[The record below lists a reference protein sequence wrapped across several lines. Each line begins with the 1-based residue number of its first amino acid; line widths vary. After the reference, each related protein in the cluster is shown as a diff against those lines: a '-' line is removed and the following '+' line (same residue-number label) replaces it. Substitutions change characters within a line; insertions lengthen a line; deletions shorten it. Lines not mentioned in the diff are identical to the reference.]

1 MWVEQLELL
10 HCWEEWRKTQALWK
24 KCLVVSYGVNIH
36 LFYDAAIVLLGNHP
50 REMETYPHGTRMST
64 AASSSGEWKNEL
76 WHIHTMDKKRQTT
89 VHKITREISKLRRWA
104 KEARH
109 THKTR
114 CMSPFIWRVKT
125 GETNLW
131 WWSQV
136 SGAGR
141 DGGQWRTDRT
151 RVQRSF
157 LWWWRCSLP
166 CLGGW

>member
-1 MWVEQLELL
+1 M
-10 HCWEEWRKTQALWK
+10 
-24 KCLVVSYGVNIH
+24 VSYGINIH

-109 THKTR
+109 VYMKGKNR
-114 CMSPFIWRVKT
+114 RNQSMVMKS
-125 GETNLW
+125 
-131 WWSQV
+131 
-136 SGAGR
+136 
-141 DGGQWRTDRT
+141 GQWCGEGWRT
-151 RVQRSF
+151 VEN
-157 LWWWRCSLP
+157 
-166 CLGGW
+166 